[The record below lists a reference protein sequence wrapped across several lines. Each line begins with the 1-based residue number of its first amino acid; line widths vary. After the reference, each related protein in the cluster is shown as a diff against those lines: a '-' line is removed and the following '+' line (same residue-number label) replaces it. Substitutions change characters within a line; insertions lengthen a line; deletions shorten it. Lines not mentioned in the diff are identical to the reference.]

1 MTVDAVVK
9 VGGSLLAGER
19 LRPLLETLES
29 SASTKG
35 IVVVPG
41 GGPFADAVREADRRH
56 APGATAAH
64 WMAVLAMDQ
73 HAHLLAGL
81 LPSAALAADPTTVER
96 AIVAG
101 RVAILAPYAWLR
113 AADPLPHGW
122 DVTSDSIAAWVAG
135 QLGARRLV
143 LLKAMDHVTDERGD
157 ARTEVDPDALAAR
170 GIVDEH
176 FPRTLDPEL
185 ECWIVSG
192 RHPERL
198 GEVLRDGRTHG
209 TRVRRDPG
217 LRGAPAPASR

>member
-1 MTVDAVVK
+1 VTVDAVLK

-19 LRPLLETLES
+19 LGPLLDALES
-29 SASTKG
+29 SASTER

-41 GGPFADAVREADRRH
+41 GGPFADAVREADRLH
-56 APGATAAH
+56 APGAAAAH
-64 WMAVLAMDQ
+64 WMAILAMDQ

-81 LPSAALAADPTTVER
+81 LPSAGLATDAATVER
-96 AIVAG
+96 AIGAG
-101 RVAILAPYAWLR
+101 RVAILAPYTWLR

-135 QLGARRLV
+135 QLGARHLV
-143 LLKAMDHVTDERGD
+143 LLKAMDGVTDERGEV
-157 ARTEVDPDALAAR
+157 RTEVDPGALVVQ

-176 FPRTLDPEL
+176 FPRALDPEI

-198 GEVLRDGRTHG
+198 GELLRSGRTRG
-209 TRVRRDPG
+209 TRVCRGPG
-217 LRGAPAPASR
+217 SRAAPARASR